1 MIDVSDFMR
10 NHYIILTTV
19 FVAFVIGFHFFR
31 QTYYGQIWLHRISL
45 KIPVFGW
52 MEKQMNTI
60 LFISSLS
67 LLLNSGILMLEALV
81 ITAKVVPN
89 IHFKRDIIRMKN
101 EVEA

>member
-1 MIDVSDFMR
+1 
-10 NHYIILTTV
+10 
-19 FVAFVIGFHFFR
+19 
-31 QTYYGQIWLHRISL
+31 
-45 KIPVFGW
+45 
-52 MEKQMNTI
+52 MNTI